1 MDSDVII
8 GNEENY
14 WSLGDSKSCV
24 TFLMP
29 IKYPSDNEE
38 LTGRYIILELWGESE
53 VAVYI

>member
-1 MDSDVII
+1 MSLLEMRRTI
-8 GNEENY
+8 G
-14 WSLGDSKSCV
+14 SLGDSKSCV